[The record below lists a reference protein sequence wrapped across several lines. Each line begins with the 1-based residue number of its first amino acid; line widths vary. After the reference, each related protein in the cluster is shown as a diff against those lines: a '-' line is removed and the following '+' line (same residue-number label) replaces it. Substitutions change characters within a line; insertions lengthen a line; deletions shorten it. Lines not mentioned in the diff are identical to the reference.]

1 MSVRELIFD
10 IGFKGDATAIL
21 KADNAVTGFK
31 NSIGKVGVA
40 ADASIGQSIKGFENL
55 GDSIS
60 KSSKETISFTK
71 DMRDMVSRSGVVQ
84 NLKTV
89 GNSAKTHIA
98 DTLTKVAKTTSDKMN
113 VVASSVRNSLGKVF
127 PETSKHGRVTIG
139 ILNDI
144 GNAGKNG
151 FTSIKTHV
159 EKALVASQKLSR
171 DLDTMS
177 QKLDNISKGSGKLGD
192 NLTTRVS
199 LPLVAAA
206 GASFKFAS
214 DLQENMG
221 KTEQVF
227 EDQSSVVM
235 NWSKSSL
242 KNFGMARS
250 TALDMASLYGD
261 MGTGMGMATKDAA
274 NMSMNLTGLA
284 ADISSFKNVG
294 LEQSQNALKGIY
306 TGETES
312 LKNLGIVMT
321 ETNLSEY
328 AMAQGIK
335 KKVTE
340 MSQAEKVQL
349 RYNYVMDMT
358 KNAHGDF
365 ARTGGNAANQMRGF
379 SEGIKELATGFGNL
393 LLPVITPAIQKAND
407 FIVKLQEM
415 DDGQRSMILKFGAF
429 AIAAGPMFKIFSL
442 ATLGLSKF
450 TKGLSFLLKFNTASI
465 FTKMGVGIARIGG
478 AISAIKGLGFAGSV
492 AKLGGAIAG
501 FGASILPIIL
511 IIGSVVAA
519 GYLLYKNWDLV
530 KAKGIEFVSSLQSKF
545 TSFVPVVQNIWSN
558 IQTIFNALLPV
569 FSGVLSGIGMM
580 LGSFIMTATTLVGN
594 IITVFSGITDFL
606 VGVFTGNW
614 AQAFSGI
621 KQIFSG
627 TFKAI
632 ETIFKGSINFIAG
645 GINSFISGIN
655 GIKIP
660 DWVPGVGGKKFSIPL
675 IPGFAKGVDNFG
687 GGLAVVGEKGPELL
701 NLPTGSSVT
710 SNAKTQRLFDG
721 SVSKLSNEADK
732 TWGTASN
739 INTKTYIFS
748 PSIEIH
754 TSSDKPEEIAD
765 VTKNK
770 VKDWFEEWIDDA
782 DIAS

>member
-1 MSVRELIFD
+1 MRMSGGENMSVRELIFD
-10 IGFKGDATAIL
+10 IGFKGDATALL

-40 ADASIGQSIKGFENL
+40 ADSSIGQSIKGFENL

-98 DTLTKVAKTTSDKMN
+98 DTLSKVAKTTSDKMN

-159 EKALVASQKLSR
+159 EKALVANQRLSR

-177 QKLDNISKGSGKLGD
+177 QKLDNVSKGSGKLGD

-221 KTEQVF
+221 KAEQVF
-227 EDQSSVVM
+227 EEQSSVVM

-274 NMSMNLTGLA
+274 KMSMNLTGLA

-328 AMAQGIK
+328 AMTQGIK
-335 KKVTE
+335 KKITE

-365 ARTGGNAANQMRGF
+365 ARTGGNAANQMRGL

-393 LLPVITPAIQKAND
+393 LLPVITPVIQKAND

-415 DDGQRSMILKFGAF
+415 DDGQRDMILKFGAF
-429 AIAAGPMFKIFSL
+429 AIAAGPMAKIFSL
-442 ATLGLSKF
+442 ATGGLSKLS
-450 TKGLSFLLKFNTASI
+450 KGLSI
-465 FTKMGVGIARIGG
+465 V
-478 AISAIKGLGFAGSV
+478 KGLGAMGIAS
-492 AKLGGAIAG
+492 KISAG
-501 FGASILPIIL
+501 FSLAGATILPL
-511 IIGSVVAA
+511 VAVIGTLVVA

-558 IQTIFNALLPV
+558 IQIIFNALLPV

-710 SNAKTQRLFDG
+710 SNSKTQRLFDG